1 MGRVVSRTVG
11 KQRISDET
19 LTMNTSQFTRRSV
32 LQSAAC
38 GFGGL
43 ALSGLMNETAA
54 AASPLAVR
62 TPHFPPRAKRMIF
75 VFLAGGPSHGDLF
88 APKTQITKRHGQAI
102 DSPVGDDG
110 QLRVGVAKFLPMA
123 PIAPVRPRGQSGMMI
138 SDLLP
143 ALAGVADELC
153 LLRAVVSDNKA
164 HAPAAL
170 QFHTGHIAE
179 ARPSMGAWF
188 SYGLGTENENLPSF
202 ITIHPPTDGR
212 AHGAGFLPAIH
223 QGTPLRVPRKDGQL
237 AITDLQDPDASPA
250 IQRRR
255 LDFLQ
260 NINQRLL
267 NRVEVDLQ
275 MEGIIESFELAFRM
289 QAETP
294 ALVDLSGVTK
304 ETQEL
309 YGIGGGATDVNGRAC
324 LMARRMSEAGVRYV
338 QVTIGGWDHHVDI
351 RNALPKS
358 CAGAD
363 KPVAGLIRD
372 LKQRGLLDDT
382 LVMVS
387 GEFGRTY
394 WSQDLSGTSP
404 IEKHGREHQQESFC
418 TLLAGGG
425 VKPGFVHGDTDE
437 FGYRPVQGRV
447 HLHDLHATLQHLLGL
462 DHERLTYPHQG
473 RDFRLTDVYGRVV
486 REILT

>member
-1 MGRVVSRTVG
+1 MTTP
-11 KQRISDET
+11 Q
-19 LTMNTSQFTRRSV
+19 LTRHRFLR
-32 LQSAAC
+32 SAAC

-43 ALSGLMNETAA
+43 ALSGLMNETAR

-62 TPHFPPRAKRMIF
+62 APHFTPRAKRMIF
-75 VFLAGGPSHGDLF
+75 IFLAGAPSQGDLF
-88 APKTQITKRHGQAI
+88 APKPHISKRHGMAI

-110 QLRVGVAKFLPMA
+110 QLRVGVAQFLPMA
-123 PIAPVRPRGQSGMMI
+123 PIAPIRPRGQSGMMI

-143 ALAGVADELC
+143 SLANVADELC
-153 LLRAVVSDNKA
+153 MLRAVVADNKA

-170 QFHTGHIAE
+170 QFLTGHIAE

-188 SYGLGTENENLPSF
+188 SYGLGTENKNLPGF
-202 ITIHPPTDGR
+202 ITIHPPADGR
-212 AHGAGFLPAIH
+212 VHGAGFLPAIH
-223 QGTPLRVPRKDGQL
+223 QGTPLRVPRKEGEL
-237 AITDLQDPDASPA
+237 AITDLRDPDATPDV
-250 IQRRR
+250 QRRR
-255 LDFLQ
+255 LDYLQ

-267 NRVEVDLQ
+267 NRVQGDSQ

-289 QAETP
+289 QTETP
-294 ALVDLSGVTK
+294 ELVDLSSASKT
-304 ETQEL
+304 TQEL
-309 YGIGGGATDVNGRAC
+309 YGIDGSATDVNGRAC
-324 LMARRMSEAGVRYV
+324 LMARRLSEAGVRFV

-351 RNALPKS
+351 RNSLPRS

-372 LKQRGLLDDT
+372 LKQRGLLEDT

-425 VKPGFVHGDTDE
+425 VKPGYVHGETDD
-437 FGYRPVQGRV
+437 FGYRPIQGRV
-447 HLHDLHATLQHLLGL
+447 HLHDLHATVLHLMGIN
-462 DHERLTYPHQG
+462 HEQLTYPHLG
-473 RDFRLTDVYGRVV
+473 RDYRLTDVYGRVEHEFLV
-486 REILT
+486 

>member
-1 MGRVVSRTVG
+1 M
-11 KQRISDET
+11 K
-19 LTMNTSQFTRRSV
+19 TSQLTRRSV
-32 LQSAAC
+32 LESAAC

-43 ALSGLMNETAA
+43 ALSGLMNETACA
-54 AASPLAVR
+54 ANPLAGR
-62 TPHFPPRAKRMIF
+62 AAHFSPRAKRMIF
-75 VFLAGGPSHGDLF
+75 VFLAGGPSQGDLF
-88 APKTQITKRHGQAI
+88 APKTHITKRHGTAI

-123 PIAPVRPRGQSGMMI
+123 PIAPVRPRGQSGMMM

-143 ALAGVADELC
+143 GLAGVADELC
-153 LLRAVVSDNKA
+153 MLRAVVADNKA

-179 ARPSMGAWF
+179 ARPSMGAWL
-188 SYGLGTENENLPSF
+188 SYGLGTENQDLPGF
-202 ITIHPPTDGR
+202 VTIHPQGDGR
-212 AHGAGFLPAIH
+212 VHGAGFLPAIH
-223 QGTPLRVPRKDGQL
+223 QGTPLRVPRKNDEL
-237 AITDLQDPDASPA
+237 AIADLRDPGATPD

-260 NINQRLL
+260 SANQRLL
-267 NRVEVDLQ
+267 KRVEVDPQ
-275 MEGIIESFELAFRM
+275 MDGIIESFELAFRM
-289 QAETP
+289 QAKTP
-294 ALVDLSGVTK
+294 GLVDLSGASK
-304 ETQEL
+304 QTQEL
-309 YGIGGGATDVNGRAC
+309 YGVGGGASDVNGKAC
-324 LMARRMSEAGVRYV
+324 LMARRLSEAGVRFV
-338 QVTIGGWDHHVDI
+338 QVTIGGWDHHGDI
-351 RNALPKS
+351 RNALPGS

-363 KPVAGLIRD
+363 QPIAGLIRD
-372 LKQRGLLDDT
+372 LKQRGLLEDT

-425 VKPGFVHGDTDE
+425 IQPGFVFGETDD
-437 FGYRPVQGRV
+437 FGYQPVDGRV
-447 HLHDLHATLQHLLGL
+447 HLHDLHATLLHQLGI
-462 DHERLTYPHQG
+462 DHERLTYPHLG